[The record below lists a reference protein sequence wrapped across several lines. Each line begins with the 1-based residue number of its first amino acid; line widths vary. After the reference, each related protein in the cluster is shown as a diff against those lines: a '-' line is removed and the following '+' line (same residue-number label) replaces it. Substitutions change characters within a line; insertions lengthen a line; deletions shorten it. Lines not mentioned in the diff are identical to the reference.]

1 MKLKDVLECGYY
13 DEDTGK
19 DYIVEVNE
27 KKLKE
32 YFKQENIDLV
42 DFNTNMEKKL
52 AVYNLLEEEFTKE
65 LNHYKNFT
73 VQFR

>member
-52 AVYNLLEEEFTKE
+52 AVYNLLEKEFTKE